1 MRLLKLL
8 KAFRKAEWNDC
19 AQHLRMHYSAEG
31 EEYALYQYIKQKQLK
46 LKDDRLTVDFFHQKL
61 FLSVSRKYV
70 QNKASRLSK
79 RIEAQDT

>member
-1 MRLLKLL
+1 MRLLELL

-19 AQHLRMHYSAEG
+19 AQLFRMHYSADG
-31 EEYALYQYIKQKQLK
+31 EEYALYQYIKQKQPQ
-46 LKDDRLTVDFFHQKL
+46 LKDDWLSVDFFHQKL
-61 FLSVSRKYV
+61 FSSVPRKYV